1 MVTLNKKNT
10 QEIIAFGSKND
21 SGNKNNI
28 GKNVGNACPPLQNY
42 G

>member
-10 QEIIAFGSKND
+10 QENIAFGSKND
-21 SGNKNNI
+21 SGHKNNF
-28 GKNVGNACPPLQNY
+28 GKKVAYACPPLQNY